1 MPVNDPGPIANL
13 SLDYAKQ
20 WTRGI
25 AEVAGVTTDVLGNVY
40 TIGAFQGTVDFDPS
54 ANGRELTSIGNTAND
69 SDMFIRKQD
78 NSGNLLWVKQLANS
92 SGNGSNIGLF
102 SLPNVV
108 KSADIGVDG
117 GGNLYAIGNFGLVKW
132 DTSGNQLWQRN
143 ILTIPDLTANPPH
156 ISVDTAG
163 NAYVATEN
171 GLGKYDRDGILAW
184 SRDGAGIR
192 NSDVD
197 VDALGN
203 VYSIGTFSGTI
214 DFDPGAG
221 VANLSDANGQL
232 FIRKL
237 NPAGELI
244 WVKQLVSNDISSYNS
259 RFTIDASVSGV
270 YFSGFFRATV
280 DFDPG
285 AGVTNLQAG
294 NINTSNTFVAKLDL
308 AGNFAWAKNFA
319 SEQRGYT
326 NNPISVDIG
335 GNVYLTG
342 AFTGT
347 VDFDP
352 GSGVNNLTKPATQF
366 PGTPDTFINKLDAN
380 GNFVWAKQ
388 FAGDSSSNIS
398 TGISVDRQGNAF
410 TVGNF
415 YFGADFDPGTGTKAL
430 SAGRYSDGF
439 LSKLDNAGNFVFAQS
454 YAGERFTN
462 TVALDDRGNTY
473 LAGGFAGAVD
483 FNSGGTR
490 EERSSNGST
499 DAFISKL
506 DAVGNHLWTKT
517 LGGVARDGISNVT
530 ADGSGNV
537 YALGGFIGTVDFDP
551 GVGVTNLTGGS
562 GDVGSPF
569 LIKFDAIGNFVW
581 VKPIVLP
588 TVGAVVDLRATADG
602 TIELFH
608 QQRYLKFD
616 RDGNLIQAEDRITLE
631 ADYKVFDRQG
641 NSYTYTAATFGSP
654 DTPRNLTKRSR
665 NGTLVWTENLTEPFA
680 PRPAINADGEIAV
693 VKYGFLGHLLRKFSQ
708 PKPPTEIFWRN
719 PQTAEPVIWN
729 LRNETQLVAARYL
742 TYGQGI
748 GDARVGQIVRYD
760 NTWRVAANV
769 DLNGDRVRDYV
780 YTRDGEIR
788 VLTVGQL
795 NGQTATIES
804 DREYTFASPKFGS
817 LNGQAARPLA
827 GWELVGVEDMTGD
840 GQRDFVFYSRQ
851 FDRTV
856 IWATNQTGQI
866 FDGFVVTSAG
876 SPDGQA
882 TGAPFTWNIEAL
894 GDFTG
899 DGQIDIVWR
908 NTQDVVVLWEMDGT
922 VLRTG
927 PGAKSTLLP
936 SMSRRFK
943 VRGVGD
949 FNGDG
954 VQDILWRDQ
963 AGNVNRIWT
972 FGTDGQRTEVSLLS
986 ATNSQWEIA
995 GVADLNR
1002 DGIDDI
1008 VWRNNQENN
1017 VVIWNIQ
1024 NAALSVPGSGY
1035 VLNYLPGGNQQ
1046 IINPGAPFQIAAITG
1061 FNPVTVI

>member
-1 MPVNDPGPIANL
+1 MQVEFMPTPNNPGSIANL
-13 SLDYAKQ
+13 SLDYTQQ
-20 WTRGI
+20 WMGGI
-25 AEVAGVTTDVLGNVY
+25 AEVAGVTTDALGNVY
-40 TIGAFQGTVDFDPS
+40 TIGAFQGKVDFDPS
-54 ANGRELTSIGNTAND
+54 ANGRELTSIGNTASN

-132 DTSGNQLWQRN
+132 DASGNQLWQRN

-163 NAYVATEN
+163 NAYVATES

-221 VANLSDANGQL
+221 VANLSDANGSL

-244 WVKQLVSNDISSYNS
+244 WVKQLISNDISSYNS
-259 RFTIDASVSGV
+259 RFTIDTSVSGV
-270 YFSGFFRATV
+270 YFSGFFQATV

-294 NINTSNTFVAKLDL
+294 ITSNTFVAKLDL
-308 AGNFAWAKNFA
+308 AGNFAWAKNFV
-319 SEQRGYT
+319 SEKGGYT

-342 AFTGT
+342 AFSGT
-347 VDFDP
+347 VNFDP
-352 GSGVNNLTKPATQF
+352 GSGVNTLTKSTTQV
-366 PGTPDTFINKLDAN
+366 PGITDTFINKLDAN

-388 FAGDSSSNIS
+388 FAGDSRSSNIS

-415 YFGADFDPGTGTKAL
+415 YFGADFDPGVGQKLL

-439 LSKLDNAGNFVFAQS
+439 LSKLDSEGNFVFAQS
-454 YAGERFTN
+454 YTGERFAN

-473 LAGGFAGAVD
+473 LAGSFAGTVD
-483 FNSGGTR
+483 FDPGTAR
-490 EERSSNGST
+490 EERSSNGSN

-517 LGGVARDGISNVT
+517 LGGVARDGIENIT

-537 YALGGFIGTVDFDP
+537 YAVGGFIGTVDFDP

-616 RDGNLIQAEDRITLE
+616 RDGNLIQQEDRPTVD
-631 ADYKVFDRQG
+631 ANYQVFDRQG
-641 NSYTYTAATFGSP
+641 NSYTYTAG
-654 DTPRNLTKRSR
+654 NVTKRSR
-665 NGTLVWTENLTEPFA
+665 NGNLVWTENVTGQLS
-680 PRPAINADGEIAV
+680 PRSAINANGDIAGV
-693 VKYGFLGHLLRKFSQ
+693 ENSFRGQPLRKYRQ
-708 PKPPTEIFWRN
+708 PKLTAEVFWRN
-719 PQTAEPVIWN
+719 SLTNNLVAWN
-729 LRNETQLVAARYL
+729 LANGTQLVDGRLL

-748 GDARVGQIVRYD
+748 GDNRVGRPVAYD
-760 NTWRVAANV
+760 QTWRLAGNA
-769 DLNGDRVRDYV
+769 DLSGDGIRDLT
-780 YTRDGEIR
+780 YTRDGAIR
-788 VLTVGQL
+788 VLTIGQQ
-795 NGQTATIES
+795 NSKTATVEV
-804 DREYTFASPKFGS
+804 DREFTFASTKFGS
-817 LNGQAARPLA
+817 LNGQAARPLV
-827 GWELVGVEDMTGD
+827 GWELVGVADMTGD
-840 GQRDFVFYSRQ
+840 RQADFVFYSRGL
-851 FDRTV
+851 DRTV
-856 IWATNQTGQI
+856 VWTTNLAGQI
-866 FDGFVVTSAG
+866 VDGGYVTSELRPG
-876 SPDGQA
+876 GQE
-882 TGAPFTWNIEAL
+882 TGAPNAWNVEAL
-894 GDFTG
+894 
-899 DGQIDIVWR
+899 
-908 NTQDVVVLWEMDGT
+908 
-922 VLRTG
+922 
-927 PGAKSTLLP
+927 A
-936 SMSRRFK
+936 
-943 VRGVGD
+943 D

-954 VQDILWRDQ
+954 QNDILWRNTAGVAVLWAMNGTKLDVAKSGLLPNMPSNFQVGGVGDLNQDGIQDVIWRDQ
-963 AGNVNRIWT
+963 TSGMNRIWS
-972 FGTDGQRTEVSLLS
+972 FGVNGRPTATSLL
-986 ATNSQWEIA
+986 AAPSQWEIGA
-995 GVADLNR
+995 IADVNS
-1002 DGIDDI
+1002 DGFDDI
-1008 VWRNNQENN
+1008 IWRNNQENN
-1017 VVIWNIQ
+1017 VVIWAFKEGQ
-1024 NAALSVPGSGY
+1024 LSLPNSGY
-1035 VLNYLPGGNQQ
+1035 VLNYLPGGDRQV
-1046 IINPGAPFQIAAITG
+1046 IKPGGLAWKIEPFTGLAIG
-1061 FNPVTVI
+1061 